1 MGRCTQEPRDAR
13 TASRTQAGEAG
24 GIVPKSPQR
33 ETAPATSRGQT
44 SGLQTQGI
52 SVRGWLSAAQV
63 LVLCYVRSA
72 GRESHGSFLCT
83 QLCLPSNSYVDTL
96 SPKGLYVEMGVFGMV
111 TGLSEVIS
119 AGP

>member
-1 MGRCTQEPRDAR
+1 MGRWSRGTAR

>member
-1 MGRCTQEPRDAR
+1 MEPRDGEDCQPHTSWGGRRDRPQEPAEGDSACDIAR
-13 TASRTQAGEAG
+13 SDFR
-24 GIVPKSPQR
+24 PPD
-33 ETAPATSRGQT
+33 
-44 SGLQTQGI
+44 SGV